1 MQSTDPGG
9 VFPVHPTSTT
19 PNVTSPTSNQ
29 NHNNN
34 SSSSGNGGGGGTGA
48 HTPPIRS
55 KNTWG
60 RFQTWMDQWR
70 GSRQLVLIIV
80 AIALLLDNMLLTVVG
95 KLLGQYNHP
104 LFHHIVVFLN
114 LELGKYVAQSKGCD
128 SGGERGK
135 SLKELGRR
143 KSIQLP
149 FHLAKKSV
157 LTFQL
162 SPIFSSS
169 LSRYL
174 FVIFLSDRQYVLVN

>member
-1 MQSTDPGG
+1 MKMSLLPELVEMQSTDPGG

-29 NHNNN
+29 NHNN
-34 SSSSGNGGGGGTGA
+34 SSSGNGGGTGA

-95 KLLGQYNHP
+95 KLKQNCPPPSLQ
-104 LFHHIVVFLN
+104 LRL
-114 LELGKYVAQSKGCD
+114 LELRTWTIRSTTD
-128 SGGERGK
+128 WLRSWR
-135 SLKELGRR
+135 
-143 KSIQLP
+143 
-149 FHLAKKSV
+149 
-157 LTFQL
+157 
-162 SPIFSSS
+162 
-169 LSRYL
+169 
-174 FVIFLSDRQYVLVN
+174 